1 MNLSSD
7 HFPAA
12 AAAVA
17 DALLPEPFYQSITID
32 HDGDGARRRQ
42 VLCAYMKYAFEEA
55 RRTGLLD
62 FAPDPAHGAAV
73 WLLPRDE
80 STEARET
87 AAKGEF
93 LRALLGPAGFANHRR
108 IVGFME
114 PRGTAVVPARAWYL
128 SILGVLPAAQG
139 RGIGAQMLA
148 PALAAADR
156 AGAVCYLESFSERNP
171 AFYGRLGFDAVAT
184 HLEPTTAAPY
194 RIMLRRPR

>member
-1 MNLSSD
+1 MKQ
-7 HFPAA
+7 
-12 AAAVA
+12 VA
-17 DALLPEPFYQSITID
+17 SLAGVSTMDAMALLAGPERIES
-32 HDGDGARRRQ
+32 GWWDGAD
-42 VLCAYMKYAFEEA
+42 MA
-55 RRTGLLD
+55 RDYFVAR
-62 FAPDPAHGAAV
+62 AAN
-73 WLLPRDE
+73 E
-80 STEARET
+80 
-87 AAKGEF
+87 
-93 LRALLGPAGFANHRR
+93 ALLWIYRERSPAG
-108 IVGFME
+108 
-114 PRGTAVVPARAWYL
+114 AWYL